1 MLDGSGAII
10 RCAGSTSSRLE
21 PHIDIE
27 LGSYLGLLLI
37 HHLCSSSVLFC
48 SCLGYREKGGVPFLW
63 FLCCAGIGQLGFWGE
78 VHQFSQ
84 VSPFRGI
91 SSLIFISTAP
101 QGDSTLW
108 GCLEPSNQRQKS
120 NLDLLTDSLSLSC
133 HYLNADIIADM
144 INPTGVCCVFQT
156 VWAQFLWWLSAGCK
170 QPGRHG

>member
-37 HHLCSSSVLFC
+37 HHLCSSSVLFLLMFRVQRKGWSALPVVSVLC
-48 SCLGYREKGGVPFLW
+48 QNWVARILGRGSLALFL
-63 FLCCAGIGQLGFWGE
+63 
-78 VHQFSQ
+78 

-133 HYLNADIIADM
+133 HYLNANIIADM
-144 INPTGVCCVFQT
+144 INPTFSPQIIR
-156 VWAQFLWWLSAGCK
+156 LNL
-170 QPGRHG
+170 

>member
-1 MLDGSGAII
+1 MLDVSGAIV

-63 FLCCAGIGQLGFWGE
+63 FLCCAGIGQLGFWGRGSL
-78 VHQFSQ
+78 VLLGQ
-84 VSPFRGI
+84 PFQRHLLPHI
-91 SSLIFISTAP
+91 YKHSTK
-101 QGDSTLW
+101 GDSTLW

-133 HYLNADIIADM
+133 HYLNADII
-144 INPTGVCCVFQT
+144 NPTFSP
-156 VWAQFLWWLSAGCK
+156 LIIRLNL
-170 QPGRHG
+170 